1 MKLYNIKA
9 YITKQEPTKQ
19 WVNRKKLTHARSQTI
34 NLHKEWG
41 DMLI

>member
-1 MKLYNIKA
+1 MKLYNTKV

-19 WVNRKKLTHARSQTI
+19 LDNHKKLTHARSQTI
-34 NLHKEWG
+34 NLHKKWG